1 MTGVSIMGA
10 GMDFRRRGCRAAGMA
25 FAAVLLAT
33 SAVAAQAEGR
43 SPEYAAARAAGQ
55 VGEQQDG
62 YLGVVGSQSPT
73 VTAIVRDLN
82 NKRRQVYTEG
92 AAASKSTVQE
102 YATATACRLLAET
115 QPGEKYQGLDGS
127 WQTRG
132 AGMPQRPAGCK

>member
-1 MTGVSIMGA
+1 MIELSGKG
-10 GMDFRRRGCRAAGMA
+10 FRTVGLAVAAA
-25 FAAVLLAT
+25 LLAT
-33 SAVAAQAEGR
+33 GSVVAHAEGR

-62 YLGVVGSQSPT
+62 YLGIIGSPSP
-73 VTAIVRDLN
+73 AIAAMVRDLN

-92 AAASKSTVQE
+92 AATSKSTVQE

-115 QPGEKYQGLDGS
+115 RPGEKYQAPDGS

-132 AGMPQRPAGCK
+132 AAMPQRPAGCK

>member
-1 MTGVSIMGA
+1 MARLSFTRL
-10 GMDFRRRGCRAAGMA
+10 GMV
-25 FAAVLLAT
+25 AAVLLA
-33 SAVAAQAEGR
+33 APVALHAEGR

-62 YLGVVGSQSPT
+62 YLGVVGGQSA
-73 VTAIVRDLN
+73 AINAMVRDLN

-102 YATATACRLLAET
+102 YATATACRLLADT
-115 QPGEKYQGLDGS
+115 QPGEKFQAPDGS

-132 AGMPQRPAGCK
+132 SAMPPRPSGCK